1 MAESNIY
8 HTAIENALEAF
19 FLTKTDGT
27 IVEVNAAACHM
38 FGYTDDEFKYNRQIQ
53 VIDPES
59 PQLAFFEEERNRKGK
74 IVCELTGIR
83 KSGERFP
90 ISVSSI
96 LLQQNADKGLTL
108 TIIQDISEQ
117 KRQQD
122 ELRNSEINLRMI
134 LDNTEEMFLIVDPE
148 LKVVNFN
155 KATEKKSLQVLG
167 TPFQI
172 GKSVLESTS
181 PERVP
186 ALKKIYEA
194 VFAGE
199 SKYVTYDLKS
209 VAGGVITIEIH
220 YSPIFVEKRVVAAMV
235 NVRDI
240 TEQAKIRKER
250 ENIRLQ
256 LQRAEEIAAIG
267 SCQWDFETNHLNW
280 SDEFFRICGF
290 EPRSFE
296 PDQERTFKII
306 HPDDQAKVRAA
317 IEHTIKSGEDYDFEA
332 RILRPDGLVRNIFSH
347 GKILYN
353 SQGEKEKLIG
363 IFHDIT
369 DKKTMARELIE
380 SELLFKAMVEH
391 SADIVL
397 LINAAREI
405 TYISPAAGRLMG
417 FTATEVLGKRLK
429 DLLFEE
435 DLPRM
440 LGEFEEI
447 LANPGKPFSKEYR
460 VKTKTGGFLWME
472 GTVTNLLHLQGVN
485 SVIIN
490 QRDITAEKIR
500 EKELLTA
507 NERFHYAVK
516 ATKDAIWDW
525 DLESDIITRTGDG
538 LRTNF
543 GYDVYEASK
552 DPNFWIQRVH
562 PEDKDSMLQKRTSV
576 LENPAAL
583 YWEDEYRFLKSDG
596 NYAFVFDKGY
606 ILRDGAGKAQR
617 MIGATQNI
625 SHQKETEALLL
636 ELNNRLKKRAED
648 LVNSNIEL
656 ERFAYVASHDL
667 QEPLRMVTSFLQL
680 LKKKYRDQLDE
691 VADQYIHFAVDG
703 AERMKQLIMDLLE
716 YSRVGFNRENNEP
729 VDLNKLLKEQ
739 ELLFEKTCQ
748 ETGAV
753 INTGP
758 MPVVQGN
765 KMQLSQL
772 FQNLIGNAI
781 KYHHK
786 DRSPVVTIGSEEQ
799 ADQFLFFVKDNG
811 IGIEPAFF
819 EKVFVIFQRLHNK
832 SDYGGTG
839 IGLAIC
845 KKIVEKHG
853 GTIWVE
859 STPQQGS
866 CFYFTISK
874 TSN

>member
-1 MAESNIY
+1 
-8 HTAIENALEAF
+8 
-19 FLTKTDGT
+19 
-27 IVEVNAAACHM
+27 
-38 FGYTDDEFKYNRQIQ
+38 
-53 VIDPES
+53 
-59 PQLAFFEEERNRKGK
+59 
-74 IVCELTGIR
+74 
-83 KSGERFP
+83 
-90 ISVSSI
+90 
-96 LLQQNADKGLTL
+96 
-108 TIIQDISEQ
+108 
-117 KRQQD
+117 
-122 ELRNSEINLRMI
+122 
-134 LDNTEEMFLIVDPE
+134 
-148 LKVVNFN
+148 
-155 KATEKKSLQVLG
+155 
-167 TPFQI
+167 
-172 GKSVLESTS
+172 
-181 PERVP
+181 
-186 ALKKIYEA
+186 
-194 VFAGE
+194 
-199 SKYVTYDLKS
+199 
-209 VAGGVITIEIH
+209 
-220 YSPIFVEKRVVAAMV
+220 
-235 NVRDI
+235 
-240 TEQAKIRKER
+240 
-250 ENIRLQ
+250 
-256 LQRAEEIAAIG
+256 
-267 SCQWDFETNHLNW
+267 
-280 SDEFFRICGF
+280 
-290 EPRSFE
+290 
-296 PDQERTFKII
+296 
-306 HPDDQAKVRAA
+306 
-317 IEHTIKSGEDYDFEA
+317 
-332 RILRPDGLVRNIFSH
+332 
-347 GKILYN
+347 
-353 SQGEKEKLIG
+353 
-363 IFHDIT
+363 
-369 DKKTMARELIE
+369 
-380 SELLFKAMVEH
+380 
-391 SADIVL
+391 
-397 LINAAREI
+397 
-405 TYISPAAGRLMG
+405 
-417 FTATEVLGKRLK
+417 
-429 DLLFEE
+429 
-435 DLPRM
+435 
-440 LGEFEEI
+440 
-447 LANPGKPFSKEYR
+447 
-460 VKTKTGGFLWME
+460 ME

-525 DLESDIITRTGDG
+525 DLESDIVTRTGDG

-716 YSRVGFNRENNEP
+716 YSRVGFNRENNEQ